1 MLKKHLKG
9 MLSYALYPITN
20 AGSEGYNSKI
30 QSLISNARGYR
41 NFENFRTAI
50 LFHCGKLDMCPL
62 KTQ

>member
-1 MLKKHLKG
+1 
-9 MLSYALYPITN
+9 A
-20 AGSEGYNSKI
+20 SEGFNSKI

-41 NFENFRTAI
+41 RFENLRTAI